1 MRKKYTI
8 VVSTLKREE
17 KKIFVLQDKSFAEA
31 ASWSYQKCHELMGS
45 TGVNWYIC
53 SISDDCDIDPSKAIS
68 QSIKTAKGVI
78 SIRSGL
84 THREARGKRCLNK
97 LTQSK
102 ETTE

>member
-1 MRKKYTI
+1 MKKKYTI

-17 KKIFVLQDKSFAEA
+17 KKIFVLQDKTFAEC

-68 QSIKTAKGVI
+68 
-78 SIRSGL
+78 
-84 THREARGKRCLNK
+84 
-97 LTQSK
+97 
-102 ETTE
+102 

>member
-17 KKIFVLQDKSFAEA
+17 KKIFVLQDKTFAEC
-31 ASWSYQKCHELMGS
+31 ASWSYQKCNELMGT

-68 QSIKTAKGVI
+68 
-78 SIRSGL
+78 
-84 THREARGKRCLNK
+84 
-97 LTQSK
+97 
-102 ETTE
+102 